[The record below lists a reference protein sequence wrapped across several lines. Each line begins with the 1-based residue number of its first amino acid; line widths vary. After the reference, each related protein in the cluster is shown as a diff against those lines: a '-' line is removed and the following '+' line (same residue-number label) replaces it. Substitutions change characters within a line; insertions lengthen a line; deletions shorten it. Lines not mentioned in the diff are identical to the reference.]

1 VPNTIRRAWLL
12 AWMAAVGVLA
22 PAAPTLGQPR
32 AVVPDDYR
40 GVLER
45 RSRGWATSTASE
57 ALEAVD
63 AGNLDDAEQKLER
76 LADTFRKSQETLKQA
91 SAVDLQGLVYQR
103 QGKLGLAVLRHRSA
117 LKLLDGVSSDG
128 AQEARWNALT
138 NLAVVQYL
146 QGDYADAEQA
156 LTEVIGAV
164 EKSGDPLTDGQRLI
178 LGRALNNRGLVQ
190 HELGRASRARGDF
203 DDAQGKAGTS
213 AAGKRLQAEALN
225 NYGRFYGFEGRVADA
240 RAKLAQARALA
251 QDLADPVL
259 EANILDSLAEVLLQR
274 EPRDDETRR
283 LWGEALK
290 ALDEA
295 RTLEARAGAQAI
307 RVSILKNRG
316 RALVGLGR
324 APEGLASLDEAAR
337 LAANARAHGLRRAVL
352 RARGDAH
359 ASLGQLDAAIADYK
373 VAVDLVESTRVRLVR
388 ESEREFLRSVQKLY
402 EGLLEALLR
411 KGDVTGA
418 LAYLDRSKGFVLSHE
433 LQKRHPE
440 LADAVA
446 ERQIEGAQGLLKQ
459 EEALDRRLQDALNQG
474 PAGEATARKLG
485 EQLAQIRKDVAVAVE
500 DLKRRYGDRYSQYF
514 TVNPLS
520 LKDFASQLP
529 AGHLLVTFF
538 AADDALAVFTVSRE
552 TGVSWR
558 RSPGVTR
565 ASLDARVQR
574 YRQLVAQAPRMDT
587 NLTIASWGDA
597 KWTELRTLTD
607 DLYRTLL
614 GPIEAEVRQARH
626 VILAPTGLLYYLP
639 FHALGPYDKTSREL
653 RPLLLDRPVSYVT
666 SASVLKVAV
675 GATPPR
681 RPLLLAFG
689 NPRYEHE
696 TPKLAQLPHAEDE
709 VKALGA
715 LFGDRGVARYGESAT
730 RTELVAQL
738 GAPGAPSRF
747 GFLHLA
753 THGILDSRS
762 PVDSWLALDGKNRLA
777 ARELPRLLEGR
788 ELSLVT
794 LSACETGR
802 GEDKP
807 GTDVMS
813 LADFVNGASVP
824 SVVVTLWEVAD
835 EATKVLMVRFY
846 ETLLQQP
853 TLDKAAALRT
863 AQLSLATRPEMRHP
877 FFWAPFILIG
887 DWR

>member
-1 VPNTIRRAWLL
+1 
-12 AWMAAVGVLA
+12 MAVVVVLA
-22 PAAPTLGQPR
+22 PAAAVLAQPR
-32 AVVPDDYR
+32 SPSPDDYR
-40 GVLER
+40 SLILER
-45 RSRGWATSTASE
+45 RSRGWATSTASD
-57 ALEAVD
+57 AFDAVA
-63 AGNLDDAEQKLER
+63 AGNLEDAEQKLER

-91 SAVDLQGLVYQR
+91 VAVDLQGLVYQR
-103 QGKLGLAVLRHRSA
+103 QGKLALAVLRHRNA
-117 LKLLDGVSSDG
+117 LKLLDGVTSEG
-128 AQEARWNALT
+128 AQEARWVALT
-138 NLAVVQYL
+138 NLAVAQFL
-146 QGDYADAEQA
+146 QGEYGDAEQA
-156 LTEVIGAV
+156 LTEVITGV
-164 EKSGDPLTDGQRLI
+164 EQLSDPPTEAQQLI

-203 DDAQGKAGTS
+203 DDAQGKAGAS

-225 NYGRFYGFEGRVADA
+225 NYGRFYGLGGRIADA
-240 RAKLAQARALA
+240 RAKLGQARALA
-251 QDLADPVL
+251 QDLVDPAL
-259 EANILDSLAEVLLQR
+259 EANILDSLAELQLQR
-274 EPRDDETRR
+274 EPRDEDTRR
-283 LWGEALK
+283 LWAEALK
-290 ALDEA
+290 TLDEA
-295 RTLEARAGAQAI
+295 RILETKAGAVAI

-324 APEGLASLDEAAR
+324 GPEGLASLDEAAR
-337 LAANARAHGLRRAVL
+337 LAANARAHGLRREVL
-352 RARGDAH
+352 RVRGDAH

-373 VAVDLVESTRVRLVR
+373 VAVDLVETTRVRLLR

-402 EGLLEALLR
+402 DGLLEVLLR
-411 KGDVTGA
+411 KGDVAGA
-418 LAYLDRSKGFVLSHE
+418 LGYLDRSKGFVLTHE

-446 ERQIEGAQGLLKQ
+446 ERQIEGAQGLLQQ
-459 EEALDRRLQDALNQG
+459 EEAIDRRLQDALNQG
-474 PAGEATARKLG
+474 KAGEATAQKLG
-485 EQLAQIRKDVAVAVE
+485 EQLDQIRKDVAVAVE

-514 TVNPLS
+514 SVNPLS
-520 LKDFASQLP
+520 LKDFESQLP

-538 AADDALAVFTVSRE
+538 SAEDALVVFTVSRE
-552 TGVSWR
+552 GGVRWR

-565 ASLDARVQR
+565 TGLDTRVQR
-574 YRQLVAQAPRMDT
+574 YRQLVAQAPKVET
-587 NLTIASWGDA
+587 NLTVGSWGDA
-597 KWTELRTLTD
+597 KWADLRALTD

-626 VILAPTGLLYYLP
+626 VVFAPTGLLYYLP
-639 FHALGPYDKTSREL
+639 FHALGPYDRVTRDL
-653 RPLLLDRPVSYVT
+653 RPLLLDRQVSYVT

-675 GATPPR
+675 GAPSPR

-689 NPRYEHE
+689 NPHYGHE
-696 TPKLAQLPHAEDE
+696 SPKLVQLPHAEAE
-709 VKALGA
+709 VKALGE

-730 RTELVAQL
+730 RKELVAQL

-788 ELSLVT
+788 DLSLVT

-813 LADFVNGASVP
+813 LADFVNGARVP

-846 ETLLQQP
+846 ETLLNQP
-853 TLDKAAALRT
+853 ALDKAAALRA
-863 AQLSLATRPEMRHP
+863 AQLSLLARPEMRHP